1 MGGRA
6 CWGRGL
12 LGRGLLG
19 GGESATDLYRGLQS
33 LLEHARFPSAN
44 TLLPCRGTRLG
55 ALDHWE
61 RARGT
66 PAGRSPWVWE
76 STEVLA
82 APQPGLAF
90 WSCAL
95 RPHKRSRCEFPRQG
109 GTAAGW
115 RTSEKTPERPGDL
128 LSTEGAR
135 GRRGGQWTAPSRAPR
150 SPEWGRSC
158 TCPGRATGFLPR
170 RPAPRF
176 HRDAS
181 SLVLGSWQPR
191 EPADQA
197 VRAEVAV

>member
-19 GGESATDLYRGLQS
+19 RGGSATDLYRGLQS

-44 TLLPCRGTRLG
+44 TLLPCGGTRLG

-95 RPHKRSRCEFPRQG
+95 RSQKRSRREFPRQG
-109 GTAAGW
+109 ALLKRLPSGRGTYLALKGRGGGGEGSGRHLHEPRAPSGAGAA
-115 RTSEKTPERPGDL
+115 RAQAAPPASC
-128 LSTEGAR
+128 
-135 GRRGGQWTAPSRAPR
+135 RGGQLPASIATPPRWSWGPGSR
-150 SPEWGRSC
+150 G
-158 TCPGRATGFLPR
+158 
-170 RPAPRF
+170 
-176 HRDAS
+176 
-181 SLVLGSWQPR
+181 SLLTRQ
-191 EPADQA
+191 
-197 VRAEVAV
+197 